1 MANGVRHPGSI
12 GIRRPDRSVQMRVP
26 VGFGVG
32 QPLGA
37 RRPDR
42 LADLRSQP
50 AQQAGMGGG
59 FFQWGGYGNPPA
71 IWRRGP
77 GGPSWSLTSNAESR
91 RFIAAVAEQMRREGK
106 DMPPPGSDPGSL
118 VGPVYEYLGKSSR
131 YIALPSEG
139 GIVDDVPEPGPE
151 AAVDPEPDPQPEWV
165 APDPDAGNLLSQ
177 GVGAL
182 GGALGGVGGFLGDA
196 LSARQSVPTALPH
209 AQAAQSTLGG
219 LQNMSNEQRMV
230 FLMAA
235 LAAAAS
241 ATPAAPLAPYLL
253 GGGAALGGMP

>member
-1 MANGVRHPGSI
+1 MANGVRHPGSF

-59 FFQWGGYGNPPA
+59 VFQWGGYGNPPQ
-71 IWRRGP
+71 IWTRGP
-77 GGPSWSLTSNAESR
+77 GGPSWKITSNIEAN
-91 RFIAAVAEQMRREGK
+91 RFLEAAAEQARREGK
-106 DMPPPGSDPGSL
+106 DMPPPGSDAGML
-118 VGPVYEYLGKSSR
+118 AGPVHEYLGRSPR
-131 YIALPSEG
+131 YIALPDEG
-139 GIVDDVPEPGPE
+139 GVAEVPEPGE
-151 AAVDPEPDPQPEWV
+151 GEAVDPEHDPEPERV
-165 APDPDAGNLLSQ
+165 APDPDAGNFLSQ

-182 GGALGGVGGFLGDA
+182 GGALGGIGGFLGNA
-196 LSARQSVPTALPH
+196 LSARQRVPTALPH

-219 LQNMSNEQRMV
+219 VQNMSNEQRMAV
-230 FLMAA
+230 LMAA
-235 LAAAAS
+235 LAAGAT